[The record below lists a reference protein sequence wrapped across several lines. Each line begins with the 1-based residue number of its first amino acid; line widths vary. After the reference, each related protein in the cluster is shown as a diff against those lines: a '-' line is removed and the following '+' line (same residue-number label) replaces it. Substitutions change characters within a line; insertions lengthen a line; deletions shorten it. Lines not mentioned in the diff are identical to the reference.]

1 MPNERD
7 REVAKDICEK
17 LEVFYSVTK
26 LFSGTTYPIANEYFP
41 MLCELKME
49 LNEWIVSPNELI
61 KLMASKMLE
70 KFNSY

>member
-7 REVAKDICEK
+7 WEVAKDICEK
-17 LEVFYSVTK
+17 LEVFYCVTK
-26 LFSGTTYPIANEYFP
+26 MFSGTTYPTTNEYFP

-61 KLMASKMLE
+61 KFMA
-70 KFNSY
+70 

>member
-7 REVAKDICEK
+7 WEVAKDICEK

-26 LFSGTTYPIANEYFP
+26 LFSGTTYPTANEYFP

-49 LNEWIVSPNELI
+49 LN
-61 KLMASKMLE
+61 
-70 KFNSY
+70 